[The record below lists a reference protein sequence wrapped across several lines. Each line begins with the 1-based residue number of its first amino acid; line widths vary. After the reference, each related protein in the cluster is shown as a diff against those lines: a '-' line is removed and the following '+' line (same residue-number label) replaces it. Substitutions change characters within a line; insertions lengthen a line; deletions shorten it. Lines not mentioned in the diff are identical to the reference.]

1 MALIRTGWQLK
12 VLGTNSMK
20 NQKFSIRERLKSFGF
35 AFNGLKILI
44 REEHNARIHLFAVV
58 CVTIAGVFFKI
69 TVSEW
74 IAVVFAFGFVIAM
87 EIVNSAIEG
96 ISNFISP
103 EKHEMIKKIKDLSAA
118 SVLIAAI
125 TALLIGLIIFV
136 PKILDLC

>member
-1 MALIRTGWQLK
+1 MGLIRTGWLLK
-12 VLGTNSMK
+12 ASGIYSMK
-20 NQKFSIRERLKSFGF
+20 DQRFAIRKRIESFQF

-58 CVTIAGVFFKI
+58 CVTIAGFGFKI
-69 TVSEW
+69 SASEW
-74 IAVVFAFGFVIAM
+74 IAVVVASGFVISM

-96 ISNFISP
+96 ISDFISP

-118 SVLIAAI
+118 AVLLAAI
-125 TALLIGLIIFV
+125 TAFIIGLIIFM